1 MRFAGA
7 GLCVEQMLL
16 RRCGIRGPLGT
27 YDGAVARAENKTQG
41 PFEWV
46 FLEPIPVFVY
56 DYVSKPVPVLRLL
69 ILDRAKTCLS
79 MFEISAF
86 AIKRFLPGETWTKH
100 VFVRAFLIVP
110 AVHFCSK
117 WLLCCLEAQDPW
129 TTE

>member
-1 MRFAGA
+1 MCGRERHLMRFVGA

-27 YDGAVARAENKTQG
+27 YDGAVARAESKTQG

-69 ILDRAKTCLS
+69 ILDRCLRS
-79 MFEISAF
+79 PP
-86 AIKRFLPGETWTKH
+86 LP
-100 VFVRAFLIVP
+100 LND
-110 AVHFCSK
+110 S
-117 WLLCCLEAQDPW
+117 CLEKRGRN
-129 TTE
+129 TSSHVRS